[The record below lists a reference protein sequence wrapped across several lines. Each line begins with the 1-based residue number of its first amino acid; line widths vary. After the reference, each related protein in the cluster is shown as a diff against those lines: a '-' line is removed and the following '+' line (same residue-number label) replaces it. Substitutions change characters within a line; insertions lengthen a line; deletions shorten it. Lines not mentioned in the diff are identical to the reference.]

1 MDYISSPFPVLEFI
15 VLTQQQ
21 TVLRQIRR
29 LSILILL
36 LKKANV
42 PPSPKNINDR
52 LLLIISWVKV
62 RTFTRSHSTINSD
75 WGRGENVNN
84 PLKVVIPD
92 IHQDDPSKRIW
103 WRSLGYRWKS
113 KNHESR
119 RHGDLIPTG

>member
-75 WGRGENVNN
+75 
-84 PLKVVIPD
+84 
-92 IHQDDPSKRIW
+92 
-103 WRSLGYRWKS
+103 
-113 KNHESR
+113 
-119 RHGDLIPTG
+119 